1 VPVGERNREKTYKDD
16 EIALLFER
24 EWNIEKIRGI
34 ASGMTRKERGIMRKK
49 LGAPSGMVRKIPAVQ
64 NGRSMGDKE
73 WNVKDLRTFC
83 FSEFHSHVH

>member
-1 VPVGERNREKTYKDD
+1 VRKPYKDE
-16 EIALLFER
+16 EIALLFEL

-49 LGAPSGMVRKIPAVQ
+49 LGAPSGMVRNIPAVQ

-73 WNVKDLRTFC
+73 WNVKHLRTLC

>member
-1 VPVGERNREKTYKDD
+1 MRKPYKED

-49 LGAPSGMVRKIPAVQ
+49 LGTPGGMVRKIPAV
-64 NGRSMGDKE
+64 
-73 WNVKDLRTFC
+73 L
-83 FSEFHSHVH
+83 

>member
-1 VPVGERNREKTYKDD
+1 MRKPYKDD

-73 WNVKDLRTFC
+73 WNIKDLRTFC